1 MARPAVTLEFP
12 DLPGLA
18 EQFRQLPK
26 SLASAAIGAAVKR
39 AMKPAEE
46 ELKRQTP
53 VGPTGNLK
61 RGIATKAKRYPKT
74 GSAVAIV
81 GFRKPPKGGAES
93 PKSSK
98 RRNKA
103 NNKTQHQFL
112 VEYGSKARFTKRSW
126 AGFLTGAKRSSRGR
140 MPAMHPIEQ
149 ASRAAE
155 SQVKALLESEMKLAY
170 EKAVKQLPRY
180 MAARAKKGRA

>member
-1 MARPAVTLEFP
+1 MARPAMTLEFP

-26 SLASAAIGAAVKR
+26 SLASAAIGAGVKR
-39 AMKPAEE
+39 ALKPAEE

-81 GFRKPPKGGAES
+81 GYRKSGTGKPPKEGT
-93 PKSSK
+93 K

-103 NNKTQHQFL
+103 SDKTQHQFL
-112 VEYGSKARFTKRSW
+112 VEYGSKPRVTK
-126 AGFLTGAKRSSRGR
+126 GGASRGR

-149 ASRAAE
+149 ASRASE

-170 EKAVKQLPRY
+170 EKALKQLPRY

>member
-26 SLASAAIGAAVKR
+26 SLASAAIGAGVKR
-39 AMKPAEE
+39 ALKPAEE

-81 GFRKPPKGGAES
+81 GYRKAPKGGTES

-103 NNKTQHQFL
+103 NNKTQHQFM
-112 VEYGSKARFTKRSW
+112 VEYGTKPRVTK
-126 AGFLTGAKRSSRGR
+126 GGANRGR

-149 ASRAAE
+149 ASRASE

-170 EKAVKQLPRY
+170 EKALKQLPRY

>member
-1 MARPAVTLEFP
+1 MTLEFP

-26 SLASAAIGAAVKR
+26 SLASAAIGAGVKR

-53 VGPTGNLK
+53 VGPTGNLR
-61 RGIATKAKRYPKT
+61 RGIATKAKRYTKT

-81 GFRKPPKGGAES
+81 GYRKAGTGKPPKEGT
-93 PKSSK
+93 K

-103 NNKTQHQFL
+103 SDKTQHQFL
-112 VEYGSKARFTKRSW
+112 VEYGSKPRVTKS
-126 AGFLTGAKRSSRGR
+126 GANRGR
-140 MPAMHPIEQ
+140 MPAIDPIGQ

-170 EKAVKQLPRY
+170 EKALKQLPRY

>member
-1 MARPAVTLEFP
+1 MTLEFP

-26 SLASAAIGAAVKR
+26 SLASAAIGAGVKR
-39 AMKPAEE
+39 ALKPAEK

-81 GFRKPPKGGAES
+81 GYRKSGTGKPPKEGT
-93 PKSSK
+93 K

-103 NNKTQHQFL
+103 SDKTQHQFL
-112 VEYGSKARFTKRSW
+112 VEYGSKPRVTK
-126 AGFLTGAKRSSRGR
+126 GGANRGR

-149 ASRAAE
+149 ASRASE

-170 EKAVKQLPRY
+170 EKALKQLPRY

>member
-81 GFRKPPKGGAES
+81 GYRKSGTGKPPKEGT
-93 PKSSK
+93 K

-103 NNKTQHQFL
+103 SDKTQHQFL
-112 VEYGSKARFTKRSW
+112 VEYGSKPRVTK
-126 AGFLTGAKRSSRGR
+126 GGANRGR

>member
-1 MARPAVTLEFP
+1 MARPAMTLEFP

-26 SLASAAIGAAVKR
+26 SLASAALGAGVKR
-39 AMKPAEE
+39 ALKPAEE

-81 GFRKPPKGGAES
+81 GYRKSGTGKPPKEGT
-93 PKSSK
+93 K

-103 NNKTQHQFL
+103 SDKTQHQFL
-112 VEYGSKARFTKRSW
+112 VEYGSKPRVTK
-126 AGFLTGAKRSSRGR
+126 GGASRGR

-149 ASRAAE
+149 ASRASE

-170 EKAVKQLPRY
+170 EKALKQLPRY

>member
-1 MARPAVTLEFP
+1 MTLEFP

-26 SLASAAIGAAVKR
+26 SLASAAIGAGVKR

-53 VGPTGNLK
+53 VGPTGNLR

-81 GFRKPPKGGAES
+81 GYRKAGSGKPPKQGA
-93 PKSSK
+93 K

-103 NNKTQHQFL
+103 ADQTQHQFL
-112 VEYGSKARFTKRSW
+112 VEYGSKPRVTKTN
-126 AGFLTGAKRSSRGR
+126 ANRGR

-170 EKAVKQLPRY
+170 EKALKQLPRY

>member
-1 MARPAVTLEFP
+1 MARPGMTLEFP

-26 SLASAAIGAAVKR
+26 SLASAAIGAGVKR
-39 AMKPAEE
+39 ALKPAEE

-53 VGPTGNLK
+53 VGPTGNLR
-61 RGIATKAKRYPKT
+61 RGIATKAKRYTKT

-81 GFRKPPKGGAES
+81 GYRKSGSGKPPKEGT
-93 PKSSK
+93 K

-103 NNKTQHQFL
+103 SDKTQHQFL
-112 VEYGSKARFTKRSW
+112 VEYGSKPRVTKD
-126 AGFLTGAKRSSRGR
+126 GANRGR

-149 ASRAAE
+149 ASRASE

-170 EKAVKQLPRY
+170 EKALKQLPRY

>member
-1 MARPAVTLEFP
+1 MARPGMTLEFP

-26 SLASAAIGAAVKR
+26 SLASAAIGAGVKR
-39 AMKPAEE
+39 ALKPAEE

-53 VGPTGNLK
+53 VGPTGNLR
-61 RGIATKAKRYPKT
+61 RGIATKAKRYTKT

-81 GFRKPPKGGAES
+81 GYRKSGSGKPPKEGT
-93 PKSSK
+93 K

-103 NNKTQHQFL
+103 SDKTQHQFL
-112 VEYGSKARFTKRSW
+112 VEYGSKPRVTKD
-126 AGFLTGAKRSSRGR
+126 GANRGR

-149 ASRAAE
+149 ASRAVE

-170 EKAVKQLPRY
+170 EKALKQLPRY